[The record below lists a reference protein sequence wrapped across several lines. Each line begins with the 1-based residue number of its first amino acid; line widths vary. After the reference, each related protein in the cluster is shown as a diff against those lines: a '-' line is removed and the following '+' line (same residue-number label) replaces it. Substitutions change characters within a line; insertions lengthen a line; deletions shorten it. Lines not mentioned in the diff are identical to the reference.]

1 MSATALT
8 STTLVAHETAEFN
21 RKRKAQERDE
31 FTTEVGSME
40 YIEQQRAAVEEW
52 ERQREARMS
61 VEERELRRKHVANV
75 EEQLKRFENGDI
87 NARALIGNIASKT
100 GEMNTD
106 NLWDCPEREP
116 MPPRPRSPPSTLPSW
131 PGKRVAPCSPIS
143 LSRPSS
149 PAYEPTSPSYSPTSP
164 KYTAALRTD
173 ESGKMYAVRL
183 E

>member
-1 MSATALT
+1 MSAN
-8 STTLVAHETAEFN
+8 ETAEFSH
-21 RKRKAQERDE
+21 KRKAQERDE
-31 FTTEVGSME
+31 FTGEVGSME

-52 ERQREARMS
+52 ERQREARMG
-61 VEERELRRKHVANV
+61 VEERETRRKHVGKV
-75 EEQLKRFENGDI
+75 EEQLKRFEDGDI
-87 NARALIGNIASKT
+87 NARTFLGNIA
-100 GEMNTD
+100 GMGDAMEAD
-106 NLWDCPEREP
+106 NLWGCPEREP
-116 MPPRPRSPPSTLPSW
+116 MPPRPRAPPSPLPSW
-131 PGKRVAPCSPIS
+131 PGRRVAPCSPIS